1 MRNCEQRF
9 NPEASSGNFSGP
21 LVYFAQI
28 DSFEMPVTEMMEN
41 NLRGF
46 RSGGV
51 SQLFKRT

>member
-1 MRNCEQRF
+1 
-9 NPEASSGNFSGP
+9 
-21 LVYFAQI
+21 VYFAQI